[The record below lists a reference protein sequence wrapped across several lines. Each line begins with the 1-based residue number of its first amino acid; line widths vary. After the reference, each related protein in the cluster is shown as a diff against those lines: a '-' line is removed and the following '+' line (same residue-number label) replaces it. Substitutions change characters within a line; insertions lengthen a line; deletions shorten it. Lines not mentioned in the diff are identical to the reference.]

1 MEIWDRSKLHYERL
15 STHRVWWEKT
25 LSQKIDDYY
34 FVGLNMRR
42 LSVLYRGLTNATY
55 NMRIIY
61 DTANKRHRYETTP
74 TYVQSM

>member
-1 MEIWDRSKLHYERL
+1 
-15 STHRVWWEKT
+15 
-25 LSQKIDDYY
+25 
-34 FVGLNMRR
+34 MRR

-61 DTANKRHRYETTP
+61 NTANKRHRYETTP